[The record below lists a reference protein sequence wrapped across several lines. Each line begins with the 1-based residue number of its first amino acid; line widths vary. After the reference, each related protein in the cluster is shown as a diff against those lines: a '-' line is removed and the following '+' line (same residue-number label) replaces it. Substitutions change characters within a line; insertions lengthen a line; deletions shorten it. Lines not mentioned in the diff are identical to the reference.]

1 MFAYWCP
8 KSALDGLDAPRTDA
22 PSREMS
28 PTAGDLWC
36 CKAHG
41 PIQTIGAAMLDA
53 RRTRKATLDRHYGCD
68 VRCASR
74 PIGPQRCPRIAIKG
88 WSPTVPDPLESFD
101 DLKMFPPFFTKK
113 KHVMSC
119 FPAKIC
125 MQHKH
130 TCEIRIS
137 NNMPNKMQKSTVRQI
152 KCSVSDRMSK
162 YTSDRKSKYIP
173 NKMLIKKSN
182 WRNATKKNRMS
193 AIM

>member
-1 MFAYWCP
+1 MCSVISNIVLQNIHVCFLVSE
-8 KSALDGLDAPRTDA
+8 SALDGLDAPRTGA
-22 PSREMS
+22 PSPEMS
-28 PTAGDLWC
+28 PTTGDLWC
-36 CKAHG
+36 CKAQG

-53 RRTRKATLDRHYGCD
+53 RRTRKATLDRHYGCDD

-101 DLKMFPPFFTKK
+101 DLKIFHPFFTKK

-130 TCEIRIS
+130 AREIRIS
-137 NNMPNKMQKSTVRQI
+137 NNMPNKMQKSTSNKMFCFRSDVKIYVRQ
-152 KCSVSDRMSK
+152 KVKVYSEQ
-162 YTSDRKSKYIP
+162 
-173 NKMLIKKSN
+173 
-182 WRNATKKNRMS
+182 NAN
-193 AIM
+193 